1 MTNTP
6 CQRGSCRRRPIVGTQ
21 ELRGTQFL
29 LFGNAAVIA
38 ASVFAA
44 STGSQARA
52 EVFCNATP
60 QSIPDGAGSLTKT
73 ILVTAAPGGS
83 AITSV
88 RVSVAAT
95 HPWVGDLHMVL
106 RHPSGAEAV
115 LLDRPGMPSIGFPG
129 PWGCGGHDL
138 DMTFDDA
145 ATFDGESSCETVG
158 IAIAG
163 ARRPVQ
169 SLAVFQGL
177 APDGLWSLEI
187 TDAVA
192 IDAGSIGTICLDILW
207 SPISECPA
215 DLDGSG
221 SVDGA
226 DLAVVLGEWGA
237 TCSGCPADLTEDGA
251 IDGADLAVLLGSWG
265 TCPD

>member
-1 MTNTP
+1 MIDTP
-6 CQRGSCRRRPIVGTQ
+6 RPRWSRIRCSIDDTPEHRGI
-21 ELRGTQFL
+21 L
-29 LFGNAAVIA
+29 LVSLGNVAVIA

-44 STGSQARA
+44 SAGSLARA

-60 QSIPDGAGSLTKT
+60 QSIPDGAGSLTMT
-73 ILVTAAPGGS
+73 ILVTDAPGGS

-106 RHPSGAEAV
+106 RHPSGAEAI
-115 LLDRPGMPSIGFPG
+115 LLDQPGIPSIGFPG

-138 DMTFDDA
+138 DVTFDDA

-192 IDAGSIGTICLDILW
+192 IDAGSVGTICLDILW

-226 DLAVVLGEWGA
+226 DLAVVLGAWGA
-237 TCSGCPADLTEDGA
+237 TCSDCSADLTDDGA

-265 TCPD
+265 ACPD